1 MSVPPN
7 HGAKLG
13 NGNKAGKIVYFS
25 LGVAPR
31 FFEAA
36 EIEKFGA
43 IMYLCPEA
51 LCLRER
57 WGEELRMS
65 ERGERSDA
73 SENEKKEKGTIE
85 VRQRAQEREPE
96 RERKKRGKCK

>member
-13 NGNKAGKIVYFS
+13 DGNKAGKVVHFS
-25 LGVAPR
+25 FRVAPR

-43 IMYLCPEA
+43 VVHLRPEA
-51 LCLRER
+51 LCL
-57 WGEELRMS
+57 S
-65 ERGERSDA
+65 E
-73 SENEKKEKGTIE
+73 K
-85 VRQRAQEREPE
+85 
-96 RERKKRGKCK
+96 